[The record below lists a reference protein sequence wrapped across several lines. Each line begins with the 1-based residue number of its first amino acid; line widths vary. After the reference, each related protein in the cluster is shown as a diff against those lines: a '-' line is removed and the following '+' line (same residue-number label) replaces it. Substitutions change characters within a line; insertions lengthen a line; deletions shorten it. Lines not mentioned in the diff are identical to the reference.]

1 MAGAGSSVAGSLQG
15 LEVEAKAAAGY
26 SLAEAATAAVA
37 SDFVKAAQSH
47 FGVDFSTV
55 IILEL
60 GSVVGA
66 S

>member
-1 MAGAGSSVAGSLQG
+1 MAVAGSSAAGSLQG

-26 SLAEAATAAVA
+26 SLAEAATAAA

-47 FGVDFSTV
+47 FAVDFSTM